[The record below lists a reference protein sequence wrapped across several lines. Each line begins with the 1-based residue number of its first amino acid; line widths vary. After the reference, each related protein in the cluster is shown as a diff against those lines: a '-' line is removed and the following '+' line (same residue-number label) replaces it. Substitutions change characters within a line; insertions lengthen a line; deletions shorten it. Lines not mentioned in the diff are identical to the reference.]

1 MLMELFSLEGKY
13 VLLLHSVQMSSRAHS
28 TGEETIIKK
37 DIGLV
42 WPNQK
47 HSFYAHHKSLR

>member
-37 DIGLV
+37 DIGMV